1 MLSSISHSRGPG
13 LGLGRGVGGG
23 GEQTEETHGHL
34 VAAPS
39 RHHHTSFG
47 FIPFLNF
54 AESCVRYRL
63 RSDVSDVY
71 DALGRLK
78 SADGVEKYDY
88 TR

>member
-13 LGLGRGVGGG
+13 LGLGREGG
-23 GEQTEETHGHL
+23 QTEETQGHL

-54 AESCVRYRL
+54 AESRVRYRL

-71 DALGRLK
+71 DAPGRLK

>member
-1 MLSSISHSRGPG
+1 MLSSISHSGGPA
-13 LGLGRGVGGG
+13 LGAGMGGG
-23 GEQTEETHGHL
+23 QTEETQGHL

-39 RHHHTSFG
+39 HHHHTSFG
-47 FIPFLNF
+47 FGPFLNF

-63 RSDVSDVY
+63 RSDASDVY
-71 DALGRLK
+71 DALGRMK